1 MQITVYVGDVN
12 SSLSTTATAYDPQ
25 AQLITDSNY
34 KALTPGTYYTSLGE
48 FDNLNKFAEVL
59 RQADIIVYSPPAQWS
74 DSKDSVS
81 YMQKWT
87 ELYLTNFYTI
97 KQIKGF
103 TFNHDALIDLEAFVG
118 LEDRRQTDRPQL
130 WISGCSFSHGT
141 GVDPCQRYGQ
151 LIGDELDIPV
161 SFLTKVGSSI
171 QWAAD
176 QILRSDVRSGD
187 IVVWGLTE
195 NNRFAY
201 FNDNKVLEIS
211 TGKIRKNP
219 DLLKIIDPNWLD
231 SDDVLYHNTLSI
243 FQVINFCNKL
253 KIKLVIANLLS
264 NTLVPYL
271 IDQECFI
278 SLTGQYGVYKH
289 DCFIDVGTDDMHP
302 GPLMHKYYSKEIL
315 KKIVQ

>member
-1 MQITVYVGDVN
+1 MQIIVYVGDVD
-12 SSLSTTATAYDPQ
+12 SSLSTTATAHNPL

-34 KALTPGTYYTSLGE
+34 KQLTPGTYYTSLGE

-59 RQADIIVYSPPAQWS
+59 RQADVIVYSPPNQWS
-74 DSKDSVS
+74 DTKDNISH
-81 YMQKWT
+81 MQKWT
-87 ELYLTNFYTI
+87 ELYLTNLYTI

-103 TFNHDALIDLEAFVG
+103 TFNQHTLINLETLIG
-118 LEDRRQTDRPQL
+118 LEDQRQTDRPQL

-141 GVDPCQRYGQ
+141 GVDTSQRYGQ
-151 LIGDELDIPV
+151 LIGNELAVPV

-176 QILRSDVRSGD
+176 QILRSDIRSGD
-187 IVVWGLTE
+187 TVVWGLTE

-201 FNDNKVLEIS
+201 FNDNKILEIS
-211 TGKIRKNP
+211 AGKIRRNP

-231 SDDVLYHNTLSI
+231 SDDVLYHNTVSI

-253 KIKLVIANLLS
+253 KIKLVIANLMS

-271 IDQECFI
+271 IGQECFI
-278 SLTGQYGVYKH
+278 SLTGQYGVNSH
-289 DCFIDVGTDDMHP
+289 DCFIDVGTDNMHP

-315 KKIVQ
+315 KKITQ